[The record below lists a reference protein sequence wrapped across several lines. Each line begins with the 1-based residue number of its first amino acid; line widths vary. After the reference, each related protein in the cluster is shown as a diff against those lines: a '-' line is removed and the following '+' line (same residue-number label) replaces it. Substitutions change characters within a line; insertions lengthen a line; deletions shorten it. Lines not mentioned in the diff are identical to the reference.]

1 MSNVIK
7 DIEIINDTYYYLFVE
22 IINKKILIQNN
33 FKIDENPYKKYSYLL
48 EWICNNERFEIHKN

>member
-7 DIEIINDTYYYLFVE
+7 DIEIINNTYYYLFVE

-33 FKIDENPYKKYSYLL
+33 FKIDENPYKKYS
-48 EWICNNERFEIHKN
+48 